1 MIETA
6 RAHPQRE
13 SRKSA
18 KKSSFAT
25 AITLFTRFS
34 PPLKLNLSLCRGE
47 RSVCFLYITLR
58 TRQVISKYEQEIRL
72 GFSNDNIILSLLLLA
87 EQKKGQCLKYLIIL
101 K

>member
-1 MIETA
+1 MY
-6 RAHPQRE
+6 
-13 SRKSA
+13 
-18 KKSSFAT
+18 
-25 AITLFTRFS
+25 
-34 PPLKLNLSLCRGE
+34 
-47 RSVCFLYITLR
+47 VFLYITLR